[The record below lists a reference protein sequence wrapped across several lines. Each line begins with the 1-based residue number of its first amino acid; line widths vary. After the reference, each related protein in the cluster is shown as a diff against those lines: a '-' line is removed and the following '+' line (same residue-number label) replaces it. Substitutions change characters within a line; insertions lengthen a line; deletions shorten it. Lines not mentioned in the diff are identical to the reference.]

1 MRLVV
6 TEPKERIAEWVFK
19 NIHGGSAPIVDAA
32 IGLVDGNDLIAG
44 VAFTD
49 YNGRS
54 IGMHVAAGKKN
65 WLSKDFLWA
74 AFFYPFIQVGVKK
87 ILFQM
92 DSLNSDAL
100 AFNARLGGV
109 VEHIIKDAG
118 TKGDMVISSMTKEQ
132 CKWLHIDCALKRA
145 MEEQHGKIY

>member
-1 MRLVV
+1 LVV

-19 NIHGGSAPIVDAA
+19 NIHGGTAPSVDVA
-32 IGLVDGNDLIAG
+32 IGLIDGNDLIAG

-74 AFFYPFIQVGVKK
+74 AFFLSVHPGRRKENPV
-87 ILFQM
+87 
-92 DSLNSDAL
+92 SDGL
-100 AFNARLGGV
+100 A
-109 VEHIIKDAG
+109 
-118 TKGDMVISSMTKEQ
+118 Q
-132 CKWLHIDCALKRA
+132 
-145 MEEQHGKIY
+145 